1 MRQQDFVRMVG
12 QSIVAHALRSSLTA
26 LGIGIGVT
34 AVVLLTS
41 IGEGLNTYIVEQ
53 FTQFGTTTIQIQPGK
68 ATTFGFSP
76 GVLNSVRPLSLEDA
90 AALARAPYVEAS
102 VPVVA
107 GSASVEAR
115 GRERSITVYA
125 VGPDFDRAFKFDV
138 VAGTFLPPDDLQRA
152 RNVAVLGAKVYSE
165 LFGSANALGE
175 RIRVGGQRYR
185 VVGIM
190 EPKGE
195 MVGINL
201 DDTVY
206 IPAAR
211 GLELFN
217 RQGLLEIDLL
227 YSETARVEE
236 VVAGVKRILAARH
249 GAEDFTVVTQQQML
263 DVLGSIVDVLTLGV
277 AALGGISLLVGGV
290 GIFTIMTIAVRER
303 TQEIGLLRAIG
314 ARRARIGQLFLG
326 EAMLLSAAGGA
337 GGLALGMAI
346 VVIVQWTLPAMPATI
361 SPLYVG
367 LSLAL
372 AVLIGAVAGVL
383 PARSAARLEPLDAL
397 RAE

>member
-1 MRQQDFVRMVG
+1 MRERDFIRLIA
-12 QSIVAHALRSSLTA
+12 QSVAAHRLRSALTA

-41 IGEGLNTYIVEQ
+41 IGEGLNTYMVEL
-53 FTQFGTTTIQIQPGK
+53 FTQFGTTTLQVQPGK
-68 ATTFGFSP
+68 TSTFGFSP
-76 GVLNSVRPLSLEDA
+76 GVLNSVRPLSLDDA
-90 AALARAPYVEAS
+90 AALVRAPHVLAS

-107 GSASVEAR
+107 GSASVEGR
-115 GRERSITVYA
+115 GRERSVTVYA
-125 VGPDFDRAFKFDV
+125 VGPDFDKAFKFDV
-138 VAGTFLPPDDLQRA
+138 VAGTFLPPDDFERA
-152 RNVAVLGAKVYSE
+152 RNVAVLGAKLHAE
-165 LFGSANALGE
+165 LYGTTNALGSS
-175 RIRVGGQRYR
+175 IRVGGQRYR

-190 EPKGE
+190 ESKGD
-195 MVGINL
+195 MVGIDL

-217 RQGLLEIDLL
+217 RQGLLEIDVL
-227 YSETARVEE
+227 YAENAPLDE
-236 VVAGVKRILAARH
+236 VVEGIKRILTARH

-263 DVLGSIVDVLTLGV
+263 DVLGSIVEVLTLGV

-314 ARRARIGQLFLG
+314 ARRSAIARLFVG
-326 EAMLLSAAGGA
+326 EAMLLSAIGGM
-337 GGLALGMAI
+337 GGLALGLAL
-346 VVIVQWTLPAMPATI
+346 VLLAQWTLPAMPATI
-361 SPLYVG
+361 SPVYVALSFAIALTIG
-367 LSLAL
+367 LL
-372 AVLIGAVAGVL
+372 AGVL
-383 PARSAARLEPLDAL
+383 PARNAALLEPLDAL

>member
-12 QSIVAHALRSSLTA
+12 LSVAAHRLRSVLTG

-68 ATTFGFSP
+68 SSTFGFSP
-76 GVLNSVRPLSLEDA
+76 GVLNSVRPLSLADA
-90 AALARAPYVEAS
+90 DALRAVPHVQAS

-107 GSASVEAR
+107 GTASVEGR
-115 GRERSITVYA
+115 GRERSVTVYA
-125 VGPDFDRAFKFDV
+125 VGPEFDRAFKFDV
-138 VAGTFLPPDDLQRA
+138 VAGMFLPPDDLERA
-152 RNVAVLGAKVYSE
+152 RNVAVLGAKVHAE
-165 LFGSANALGE
+165 IFGTSNALGE
-175 RIRVGGQRYR
+175 PIRVGGQRYR

-195 MVGINL
+195 MVGIDL

-227 YSETARVEE
+227 YAEGAPVDE
-236 VVAGVKRILAARH
+236 VVAGVTRILAARH
-249 GAEDFTVVTQQQML
+249 GGEDFTVITQQQML

-314 ARRARIGQLFLG
+314 ARRSRIAQLFLG
-326 EAMLLSAAGGA
+326 EAMLLSAAGGV
-337 GGLALGMAI
+337 GGLVLGMSV

-361 SPLYVG
+361 SPLYVA

-372 AVLIGAVAGVL
+372 AVVIGALAGVL
-383 PARSAARLEPLDAL
+383 PASNAARLEPLDAL

>member
-1 MRQQDFVRMVG
+1 MRQRDFVRLVA
-12 QSIVAHALRSSLTA
+12 QSILAHRLRSVLTA

-41 IGEGLNTYIVEQ
+41 IGQGLNTYMVDM

-68 ATTFGFSP
+68 TSTLGFSP

-90 AALARAPYVEAS
+90 KALERAPHVLAS

-107 GSASVEAR
+107 GSASVEGR
-115 GRERSITVYA
+115 GRERSVTVYA

-138 VAGTFLPPDDLQRA
+138 VAGTFLPHDELERA
-152 RNVAVLGAKVYSE
+152 RNVAVLGARLYSE
-165 LFGSANALGE
+165 LYGASNALGE

-190 EPKGE
+190 EPKGD
-195 MVGINL
+195 MVGIDL

-217 RQGLLEIDLL
+217 RQGLLEIDVL
-227 YSETARVEE
+227 YEEGAPVDE
-236 VVAGVKRILAARH
+236 VVGGIKRILTARH
-249 GAEDFTVVTQQQML
+249 GAEDFTVITQQQML

-314 ARRARIGQLFLG
+314 ARRSRIAQLFLG
-326 EAMLLSAAGGA
+326 EAMLLSGVGGAAG
-337 GGLALGMAI
+337 LTLGMS
-346 VVIVQWTLPAMPATI
+346 VVLAVQWTLPAMPAAI
-361 SPLYVG
+361 SPLYVV

-372 AVLIGAVAGVL
+372 AVVIGAVAGVL

>member
-1 MRQQDFVRMVG
+1 MRLQDFTRLIG
-12 QSIVAHALRSSLTA
+12 QSVVAQRLRSVLTA
-26 LGIGIGVT
+26 LGIGIGVM

-41 IGEGLNTYIVEQ
+41 IGEGLNTYMVEQ
-53 FTQFGTTTIQIQPGK
+53 FTQFGTTTIQITPGK
-68 ATTFGFSP
+68 VSTFGFSP
-76 GVLNSVRPLSLEDA
+76 GALNSVRPLSLEDA
-90 AALARAPYVEAS
+90 EALAGAPHVIAS
-102 VPVVA
+102 VPIVA
-107 GSASVEAR
+107 GSASVEGR
-115 GRERSITVYA
+115 GRERSVTVYA
-125 VGPDFDRAFKFDV
+125 VGPDFDQAFKFDV
-138 VAGTFLPPDDLQRA
+138 IAGTFLPHDDLARA
-152 RNVAVLGAKVYSE
+152 RNVAVLGARVYEE
-165 LFGSANALGE
+165 LYGTANALGE

-190 EPKGE
+190 EPKGD
-195 MVGINL
+195 MVGIDL

-217 RQGLLEIDLL
+217 RQGLLEVDVL
-227 YSETARVEE
+227 YAEDAPVDE
-236 VVAGVKRILAARH
+236 VVAGITRILAARH
-249 GAEDFTVVTQQQML
+249 GAEDFTVITQQQML

-314 ARRARIGQLFLG
+314 ARRSRIAELFLG
-326 EAMLLSAAGGA
+326 EAMLLSGVGGA
-337 GGLALGMAI
+337 GGLALGMGI
-346 VVIVQWTLPAMPATI
+346 VLVVQWTVPAIPATI
-361 SPLYVG
+361 SPLYVV

-372 AVLIGAVAGVL
+372 AVLIGALAGVL
-383 PARSAARLEPLDAL
+383 PARNAARLEPLDAL

>member
-1 MRQQDFVRMVG
+1 MRQSDFVRLVG
-12 QSIVAHALRSSLTA
+12 QSIAAHRLRSVLTA

-34 AVVLLTS
+34 AVVLLTA
-41 IGEGLNTYIVEQ
+41 IGEGLNTYMVEQ
-53 FTQFGTTTIQIQPGK
+53 FTQFGTTTLQVQPGK
-68 ATTFGFSP
+68 TSTLGFSP

-90 AALARAPYVEAS
+90 EALERAPHVLAS
-102 VPVVA
+102 VPLVA
-107 GSASVEAR
+107 GSASVEGR
-115 GRERSITVYA
+115 GRERSVTVYA
-125 VGPDFDRAFKFDV
+125 VGPDFDKAFKFDV
-138 VAGTFLPPDDLQRA
+138 VAGTFLPPDDLERA
-152 RNVAVLGAKVYSE
+152 RNVAVLGAKVYAE
-165 LFGSANALGE
+165 LYGTANALGE

-190 EPKGE
+190 ESKGD
-195 MVGINL
+195 MVGIDL

-206 IPAAR
+206 IPAAL

-217 RQGLLEIDLL
+217 RQGLLEIDVL
-227 YSETARVEE
+227 YAEDAPVEE

-249 GAEDFTVVTQQQML
+249 GTEDFTVVTQQQML

-314 ARRARIGQLFLG
+314 ARRSRVAQLFLG
-326 EAMLLSAAGGA
+326 EAMLLSAIGGA
-337 GGLALGMAI
+337 GGLALGVAI
-346 VVIVQWTLPAMPATI
+346 VLITQWALPAMPATI
-361 SPLYVG
+361 SPLYVV

-372 AVLIGAVAGVL
+372 AVVIGAVAGVL